1 MLPVRVKSAV
11 GEMPSSWRPA
21 PVARERSC
29 SGVQATERAAVAA
42 VAEERRKRLRL
53 RECMDNSCLEAGD
66 GRRVVR

>member
-1 MLPVRVKSAV
+1 
-11 GEMPSSWRPA
+11 
-21 PVARERSC
+21 VARERSC